1 MKTLSVMIDEAGNF
15 DMQPA
20 SNPTYCL
27 TLVFHD
33 QNDCIDDQIDYFDEG
48 LSSLGQDP
56 HKAVH
61 TSPLIR
67 REPPYQNMGREEMS
81 KLMALTTIF
90 VKNLPI
96 KYKAFIFD
104 KRESDSY
111 NAFLGK
117 MNSEVRMFI
126 SFRTTWL
133 FFNHLIISSS
143 ITIVAR
149 KKYQT
154 C

>member
-1 MKTLSVMIDEAGNF
+1 
-15 DMQPA
+15 
-20 SNPTYCL
+20 
-27 TLVFHD
+27 
-33 QNDCIDDQIDYFDEG
+33 
-48 LSSLGQDP
+48 
-56 HKAVH
+56 
-61 TSPLIR
+61 
-67 REPPYQNMGREEMS
+67 MS